1 MVDMYE
7 ETTTSANSNYDIVE
21 NYLSFGQALDKL
33 IERENDDTDNNEYGI
48 RIRTWNEA
56 IVVRIQTPDE
66 GSKMTRRYLY
76 ENFKGENI
84 PWVPNNECIFNNF
97 WQIVKFVKNEDIIPD
112 KETINKM
119 TASMLDNK
127 NMIKNWFKE
136 NKYDELVKNYKK
148 AKDTC
153 NNDNKCSTNCAKKCL
168 HECQHKKYN
177 DDKCEKVNVS
187 SMYGVIMSADTFD
200 EMIDA
205 LLG

>member
-1 MVDMYE
+1 MVDMCE
-7 ETTTSANSNYDIVE
+7 EMTTSANSNYDIVE

-76 ENFKGENI
+76 ENFKGESI

-97 WQIVKFVKNEDIIPD
+97 WQIVKFVKNEDVIPD

-127 NMIKNWFKE
+127 NMIKSWFKE
-136 NKYDELVKNYKK
+136 NKYDELVKNYKSK
-148 AKDTC
+148 RY
-153 NNDNKCSTNCAKKCL
+153 L
-168 HECQHKKYN
+168 Q
-177 DDKCEKVNVS
+177 
-187 SMYGVIMSADTFD
+187 
-200 EMIDA
+200 
-205 LLG
+205 

>member
-7 ETTTSANSNYDIVE
+7 EMTTTNCNYDIIE
-21 NYLSFGQALDKL
+21 SFLSFGKALDKL
-33 IERENDDTDNNEYGI
+33 IELEDNKSKDDEYGI
-48 RIRTWNEA
+48 RIRTWKEG
-56 IVVRIQTPDE
+56 IVIKLQNPDDN
-66 GSKMTRRYLY
+66 SKMNGRYLY
-76 ENFKGENI
+76 KSLDGKNT
-84 PWVPNNECIFNNF
+84 PWVPNNEFIFNHF
-97 WQIVKFVKNEDIIPD
+97 WEVVHFVTNKKDTTTD
-112 KETINKM
+112 KM

-177 DDKCEKVNVS
+177 DDKSEKVNVS
-187 SMYGVIMSADTFD
+187 SIYGVMMSADTFD
-200 EMIDA
+200 EIIDA